1 MTEHVVLLHGLARTK
16 RSLNK
21 IAKSLKASGY
31 QTHQLGYPST
41 RYSIEHLVNYHLAPF
56 INALPN
62 DETIHFVTHS
72 MGGILVRQY
81 LRTQSLPQLGRVV
94 MLAPPN
100 QGSEIVDAIAHW
112 PLFKWVNGPA
122 GQQLGT
128 QGLPSRLPS
137 ADFHLGIIAG
147 TRFIKSWTNR
157 FMPSP
162 HDGKVSVESTK
173 LEGMH
178 DHLSLPVN
186 HTFMMNYQIVVKQVK
201 HFIQLG
207 QFQKAI

>member
-16 RSLNK
+16 YSLNK
-21 IAKSLKASGY
+21 IAKSLKSSGY

-41 RYSIEHLVNYHLAPF
+41 RHSIEHLVKYHLAPF

-81 LRTQSLPQLGRVV
+81 LHTQSLPQLGRVV

-128 QGLPSRLPS
+128 QGLPTKLPS

-157 FMPSP
+157 FIPCP

-173 LEGMH
+173 LAGME
-178 DHLSLPVN
+178 DHISLPVN
-186 HTFMMNYQIVVKQVK
+186 HTFMMDHQMVVKQVK

-207 QFQKAI
+207 QFQKAR